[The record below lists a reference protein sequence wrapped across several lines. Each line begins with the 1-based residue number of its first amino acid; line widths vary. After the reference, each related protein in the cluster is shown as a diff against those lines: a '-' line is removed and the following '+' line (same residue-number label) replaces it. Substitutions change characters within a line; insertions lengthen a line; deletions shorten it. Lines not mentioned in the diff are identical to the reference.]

1 MRGLP
6 YFYSSPELTSEHPN
20 HSPGHSIGF
29 WRAWGIAVGVMIGS
43 GIFLLPSVM
52 APYGAISLLGWTM
65 SGIGV
70 ILMAAVFGRL
80 ARRTK
85 NGVGGPYAYTRDAFG
100 TLAGFLIG

>member
-1 MRGLP
+1 
-6 YFYSSPELTSEHPN
+6 
-20 HSPGHSIGF
+20 
-29 WRAWGIAVGVMIGS
+29 MIGS

-100 TLAGFLIG
+100 TLAGFLIGWGYWLSVTIAVVTDPRHHDAYIASHRQGHRSNSNGDA